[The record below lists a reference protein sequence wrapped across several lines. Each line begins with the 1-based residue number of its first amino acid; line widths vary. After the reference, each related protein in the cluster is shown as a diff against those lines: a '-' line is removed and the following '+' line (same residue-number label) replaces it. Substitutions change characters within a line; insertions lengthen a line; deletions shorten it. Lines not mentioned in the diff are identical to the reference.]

1 MAFAPP
7 PEPLP
12 EEDRPVALDDPE
24 LPSGVRAAV
33 LQDAQPGDVL
43 WRCVRQGAPT
53 GPLAVLGWGHRPLV
67 VEWWLM
73 SAEGDLIEAYWQAR

>member
-1 MAFAPP
+1 MACAPP

-12 EEDRPVALDDPE
+12 EEDRPVSLDDPE
-24 LPSGVRAAV
+24 MPSGVRAAV

-43 WRCVRQGAPT
+43 WRCVRQGAPA
-53 GPLAVLGWGHRPLV
+53 GPLAVLGWGYRPRV

-73 SAEGDLIEAYWQAR
+73 SAEGELIEVYWLER